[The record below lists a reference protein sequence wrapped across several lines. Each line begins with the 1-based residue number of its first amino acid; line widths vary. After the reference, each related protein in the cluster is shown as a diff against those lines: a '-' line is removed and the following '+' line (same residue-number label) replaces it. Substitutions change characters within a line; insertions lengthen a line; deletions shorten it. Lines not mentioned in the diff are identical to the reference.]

1 MRPSHRIPLTRW
13 AVTALAE
20 EHGRRD
26 HHPDAPE
33 PSWPC
38 SQVIGKLGNRGGT

>member
-1 MRPSHRIPLTRW
+1 VTSNRHLPLPRW
-13 AVTALAE
+13 AVTAPAGE
-20 EHGRRD
+20 QGRRD